1 MLDGLDKDFFKGL
14 PKELSPG
21 DSVELYGE
29 EGCGKTELLI
39 HFCASCILPKTWFS
53 IDICGKETK
62 VIFIDTSYKFPLW
75 RLIQVMEQR
84 IRQKTKAVKDFVST
98 HDMEKMIKSCLQRL
112 YIVQCSSS
120 LNLMKTLSFLEKHL
134 VEDPDI
140 SIMMI
145 DSISEFYWTD
155 KAICGIGRYE
165 QETNQRSIISKLKW
179 HQEKHGLVII
189 VVKSAI
195 MNKKFQMVP
204 TSSTRKSE
212 SVFRNPED
220 YLSPEWNKFLTY
232 KYEIIKKNGFVGATN
247 NASYHT
253 FLKGQE
259 ETVGQKFIITDSG
272 IQFLPK

>member
-1 MLDGLDKDFFKGL
+1 MLDGLDKDFFNGL
-14 PKELSPG
+14 PKDLSPG

-39 HFCASCILPKTWFS
+39 HFCVSCILPKTWFS

-75 RLIQVMEQR
+75 RLIQVMEQH
-84 IRQKTKAVKDFVST
+84 IRKKTKAVKDFIST
-98 HDMEKMIKSCLQRL
+98 HDMDKMIKSCLQRL

-120 LNLMKTLSFLEKHL
+120 LNLMKTLSFLERLL
-134 VEDPDI
+134 VEDLDI

-155 KAICGIGRYE
+155 KTICGIGRYE

-179 HQEKHGLVII
+179 HQEKHGLLMI

-204 TSSTRKSE
+204 NSSTRKSE
-212 SVFRNPED
+212 SFFRNPED

-232 KYEIIKKNGFVGATN
+232 KYEIIRKTGLVGASDV
-247 NASYHT
+247 ASFHA

-259 ETVGQKFIITDSG
+259 KAVEHKFIITDSG
-272 IQFLPK
+272 IEFLPD